1 MNTDDSLTAQYQL
14 LRSRIESELR
24 PPAVI
29 LVTSA
34 CSGDGKS
41 VTAHGLV
48 DCLAKVGHRVVL
60 ADASMS
66 ASGFK
71 LSRSINGAARRPI
84 IPLPLDERDTTGL
97 RGSVQS
103 FVREMQDKFDFTII
117 DGTPFMRSNVSML
130 LASAVDGVLL
140 TVRLGRA
147 LSNDDELTSRTLEH
161 AKANVLGV
169 VAVAAD
175 AITGFRLPT
184 VQPMSDARVLTSEPI
199 SDEILTAAGAAR

>member
-1 MNTDDSLTAQYQL
+1 MNTDGSLTAQYQL

-34 CSGDGKS
+34 RPGDGKS

-66 ASGFK
+66 PNGFK
-71 LSRSINGAARRPI
+71 LTRNINGASRRPI

-97 RGSVQS
+97 RSSVQS
-103 FVREMQDKFDFTII
+103 FVREMHDKFDFTII

-130 LASAVDGVLL
+130 LAAAVDGVLI

-147 LSNDDELTSRTLEH
+147 LANEDELTSRTLEH

-169 VAVAAD
+169 VAVAED
-175 AITGFRLPT
+175 AIALFRSPA
-184 VQPMSDARVLTSEPI
+184 VQPMSEARVHTSESI
-199 SDEILTAAGAAR
+199 ADDVLTAAGAVR